1 MYASLAVCQLL
12 IIKGKKI
19 AFKFKSTCGSVVF
32 AVLVGMLFAI
42 EIGVLTNLNVELL
55 GCTDFKCPAV
65 EQRDTFITAKNTA
78 LFSYYVTIVWLPS
91 FVILL
96 ISTSWS
102 CIVFKKHY
110 TGEDDQLNRR
120 LLSMP
125 VILPAVLVL
134 STLASYIIRRFV
146 FGVIVLAYEMKF
158 VQYMYWLFVS
168 GAVTT
173 LVSDILDGI
182 LYQLLLTYLNPRLFN
197 AWKELFRRKRNVVHP
212 QT

>member
-65 EQRDTFITAKNTA
+65 EQRDTCITAKNTA

-102 CIVFKKHY
+102 YIVFKKHY
-110 TGEDDQLNRR
+110 TGGDDQLNRR

-146 FGVIVLAYEMKF
+146 FGVILAYEMKF
-158 VQYMYWLFVS
+158 VQYWLFVS
-168 GAVTT
+168 EAVTT
-173 LVSDILDGI
+173 LMSDILDGI
-182 LYQLLLTYLNPRLFN
+182 LYQLLLTYLNPHLFN
-197 AWKELFRRKRNVVHP
+197 AWKELFHRKRNVVHP